1 MVLIRLAVVFLIF
14 YVIFTAIR
22 SIVRGKSR
30 ATGRLKPERA
40 GEDMVFDPQCQSYIP
55 RSDAVAQSGR
65 FFCSRE
71 CARQYLTR

>member
-22 SIVRGKSR
+22 SIVRNKSG
-30 ATGRLKPERA
+30 ASGRLKSERA

>member
-22 SIVRGKSR
+22 SIVRGKSG
-30 ATGRLKPERA
+30 AAGRLKSEGA

>member
-22 SIVRGKSR
+22 SIVRAKSG
-30 ATGRLKPERA
+30 ASGRLKSERA

>member
-1 MVLIRLAVVFLIF
+1 MVLIRLALVFLIF

-22 SIVRGKSR
+22 SIVRGKSG
-30 ATGRLKPERA
+30 ASGRLKPEPA

-55 RSDAVAQSGR
+55 RSDAVGQSGR

>member
-14 YVIFTAIR
+14 YVIFRAIR
-22 SIVRGKSR
+22 SIVRGKSG
-30 ATGRLKPERA
+30 ASGRLKAEPA

-55 RSDAVAQSGR
+55 RSDAVAR
-65 FFCSRE
+65 RAAFFAADE

>member
-22 SIVRGKSR
+22 SIVRSKSG
-30 ATGRLKPERA
+30 ASGRLKPERA